1 MNLEGKVAL
10 VTGCKQGIGYGI
22 ALSLAESGVDVIL
35 NDINISEQDEIYKE
49 ISKFGKKVLCA
60 SGDISKEDQVDLIF
74 QKVKAE
80 FGKLDV
86 LVNNAGITRDAMS
99 TKMTMEQWNQVLG
112 VNLTGTFLCA
122 KSAVKLMEAA
132 GGGSII
138 NFSSI
143 NGFKGN
149 IGQAN
154 YSATKSA
161 IVGLTR
167 TLALEYAKKNIR
179 VNAIAPGFIDT
190 PMTQIIPEHI
200 KQEAISK
207 IPLQRMGTPKDIA
220 NAVLFLSSSL
230 SDYVT
235 GQTIHVN
242 GGLYLY

>member
-1 MNLEGKVAL
+1 MNLEGKIAL

-22 ALSLAESGVDVIL
+22 ALSLAENGADVIL

-49 ISKFGKKVLCA
+49 ISKLQKKALCV
-60 SGDISKEDQVDLIF
+60 SGDISKEEQVDLIF
-74 QKVKAE
+74 QKVKSE
-80 FGKLDV
+80 FGKLDI

-99 TKMTMEQWNQVLG
+99 TKMTMEQWNQVLA

-122 KSAVKLMEAA
+122 KSAVNLMEAV

-154 YSATKSA
+154 YASTKAA

-190 PMTQIIPEHI
+190 PMTQVIPEHL
-200 KQEAISK
+200 KQDAISK
-207 IPLQRMGTPKDIA
+207 IPIKEKGYAKRIA
-220 NAVLFLSSSL
+220 NSV
-230 SDYVT
+230 
-235 GQTIHVN
+235 
-242 GGLYLY
+242 

>member
-1 MNLEGKVAL
+1 M
-10 VTGCKQGIGYGI
+10 
-22 ALSLAESGVDVIL
+22 ESGVRI
-35 NDINISEQDEIYKE
+35 
-49 ISKFGKKVLCA
+49 
-60 SGDISKEDQVDLIF
+60 
-74 QKVKAE
+74 
-80 FGKLDV
+80 
-86 LVNNAGITRDAMS
+86 
-99 TKMTMEQWNQVLG
+99 
-112 VNLTGTFLCA
+112 NLTEHFYAQSRRKTN
-122 KSAVKLMEAA
+122 
-132 GGGSII
+132 GGGRRRKYYQ
-138 NFSSI
+138 FSSI